1 MHEIKCPKCG
11 EVFKVDE
18 SSYAEILN
26 QVKSNEFN
34 EEVEAKI
41 HERLEKQKMENEMN
55 ALKSQKLFDAEKEE
69 LLRKINAY
77 ENELKNNN
85 DKFKNEKELALLKK
99 DNEITSLKEQL
110 NTQKEA
116 SRNEN
121 QKALFEKE
129 QEINKLKQEVEA
141 EKNKGLQAIND
152 QRNQFSKQLEDKDTL
167 LKEKDDQ
174 IAYLKDFK
182 TKLSTKMIGE
192 SLEQYCLTE
201 FNKARMN
208 GYQRAYFE
216 KDNDV
221 VDGQKG
227 DFVFRDYTEEKVEL
241 LSIMFEMKNQNDET
255 ATKHKNED
263 FFKKLDEDRKKKKC
277 EYAVLVSTLE
287 SDNDYYNSGIVD
299 VSYRYPKMYVVRPQC
314 FLAIIGILKNLAL
327 SMAEEKRLVV
337 EYKER
342 HVDITNFELQLEDF
356 KKTFNY
362 NAEQLSKHFD
372 KTIEQM
378 DKAIKDLQNAR
389 DNLEATKRNL
399 TIANNKAQDVTIK
412 RLTKNSPSIYEE
424 YKNSKKE

>member
-55 ALKSQKLFDAEKEE
+55 TLKSQKRFDAEKEE

-110 NTQKEA
+110 NTQKEF

-141 EKNKGLQAIND
+141 EKNKGLQAINE

-263 FFKKLDEDRKKKKC
+263 FFKKLDEDRKKKNC

-424 YKNSKKE
+424 YKSSKKE

>member
-55 ALKSQKLFDAEKEE
+55 TLKSQKRFDAEKEE

-263 FFKKLDEDRKKKKC
+263 FFKKLDEDRKKKNC

-424 YKNSKKE
+424 YKSSKKE

>member
-55 ALKSQKLFDAEKEE
+55 TLKSQKRFDAEKEE

-263 FFKKLDEDRKKKKC
+263 FFKKLDEDRKKKNC

-424 YKNSKKE
+424 YKNIKKE

>member
-55 ALKSQKLFDAEKEE
+55 TLKSQKRFDAEKEE

-263 FFKKLDEDRKKKKC
+263 FFKKLDEDRKKKNC

-389 DNLEATKRNL
+389 DNLEATRRNL

-424 YKNSKKE
+424 YKSSKKE